1 MAVCAL
7 VASCDFNE
15 SDFKTRWTAGEF
27 DCVIAV
33 DAGFAHLELVGCT
46 PDTVIGDFDSLGY
59 VPEGKNVEC
68 HPVHKD
74 KSDLELAL
82 DLVAERGFDSVAIYG
97 ALGGRLDHTVANLQ
111 MCARFAE
118 GGMRVELVG
127 TDEVVSILVG
137 PAELALPARPHGTVS
152 VFSAAGLSRGV
163 TERGLEYPLENANL
177 SNRTTLGLSNE
188 FVGEEAVVSVDDGT
202 LFVFHPAG

>member
-7 VASCDFNE
+7 VAASDFNE
-15 SDFKTRWTAGEF
+15 EDFRARWKTGGF

-33 DAGFAHLELVGCT
+33 DAGFASLAKIGCQ
-46 PDTVIGDFDSLGY
+46 PDAVVGDFDSLGY
-59 VPEGKNVEC
+59 VPDGVAVER

-82 DLVAERGFDSVAIYG
+82 DLVASRGFENVVIYG
-97 ALGGRLDHTVANLQ
+97 ALGARLDHTIANLQ

-118 GGMRVELVG
+118 EGIGVQLVG
-127 TDEVVSILVG
+127 SESVVSILVG
-137 PAELALPARPHGTVS
+137 PSELALSARQAGTVS
-152 VFSAAGLSRGV
+152 VFSAVALSHGV
-163 TERGLEYPLENANL
+163 TEQGLEYPLENASL

-188 FVGEEAVVSVDDGT
+188 FVGTEASVSVESGT
-202 LFVFHPAG
+202 LYVFHPVG